1 MADFSEEVT
10 RWVNDAGALASSVFR
25 AIAFD
30 AVQRIQELT
39 PVDTGFLRSNWTV
52 IRKGDPEP
60 VAGRVPPPTATL
72 GEAVVG
78 DVLIIINPVVY
89 ARRIEYGFVGED
101 SLGRYYNQSGRHMV
115 AQTMSELPAI
125 AAAARARVLGGTPPR
140 TT

>member
-10 RWVNDAGALASSVFR
+10 RWVNDAGVLASAVFR
-25 AIAFD
+25 AIAYD
-30 AVQRIQELT
+30 TVQRVQELT

-52 IRKGDPEP
+52 IKKGDAEP
-60 VAGRVPPPTATL
+60 VVGRVPPPSATL

-78 DVLIIINPVVY
+78 DVLVIINPVIY

-101 SLGRYYNQSGRHMV
+101 SRGRYYNQPGRHMV
-115 AQTMSELPAI
+115 AQTMSELPTI
-125 AAAARARVLGGTPPR
+125 AEAAKARVLSGSPPR